1 MISRIQFKI
10 RVFFSNAYEL
20 GALFRKY
27 YGVKIGNNSRFTG
40 SDVSFGSEPYLV
52 EIGDNVTITHGVRF
66 QTHDGG
72 VGILRKEHPGMN
84 VFGRIK
90 VGNNVF
96 IGEEVMIM
104 YGVTIGDNV
113 VIGAK
118 SLVTKDVP
126 SNSVAV
132 GIPAKVI
139 KSLEEYKESSLKRAI
154 FITSMNADKRRQ
166 EIIRHLGNS
175 ETD

>member
-1 MISRIQFKI
+1 MIRNLIFKL
-10 RVFFSNAYEL
+10 RVWCSDAFHV
-20 GALFRKY
+20 GALFQQY
-27 YGVKIGNNSRFTG
+27 YGVRIGKNSRFTG
-40 SDVSFGSEPYLV
+40 KDVSFGSEPYLV
-52 EIGDNVTITHGVRF
+52 EIGENVTITHGVRF

-72 VGILRKEHPGMN
+72 VAIFRQEFPGLN

-90 VGNNVF
+90 IGSNVF

-118 SLVTKDVP
+118 SLVTRDIP
-126 SNSVAV
+126 SNSVAA

-139 KSLEEYKESSLKRAI
+139 KSLEEYKVSSLSKAI
-154 FITSMNADKRRQ
+154 RITAK
-166 EIIRHLGNS
+166 NS
-175 ETD
+175 EDRREEILRQIKD